1 MPLPA
6 CFNCRASVAPGSS
19 TCPRC
24 GTWFKGHPYTPRDD
38 LSPREEGWG
47 LPSNLVQSA
56 GFRWASLL
64 APLWLPPCIMVWL
77 GAPPVAVALM
87 LALFI
92 FIPGL
97 YVITNL
103 PGWSPWAK
111 LGASLGYVAVSGSLG
126 LVWMVWVGRLLR
138 AG

>member
-1 MPLPA
+1 M
-6 CFNCRASVAPGSS
+6 
-19 TCPRC
+19 
-24 GTWFKGHPYTPRDD
+24 PRDD
-38 LSPREEGWG
+38 LSPRDAGWG

-97 YVITNL
+97 YVVTNL

-111 LGASLGYVAVSGSLG
+111 LAASLGYVAVSGSLG
-126 LVWMVWVGRLLR
+126 LAWMVWVSSLLQ

>member
-1 MPLPA
+1 M
-6 CFNCRASVAPGSS
+6 
-19 TCPRC
+19 
-24 GTWFKGHPYTPRDD
+24 PRDD
-38 LSPREEGWG
+38 LSPREAGWG
-47 LPSNLVQSA
+47 LPSNLVRST

-77 GAPPVAVALM
+77 GAPPIAGALM

-126 LVWMVWVGRLLR
+126 LAWMVWVGSLLR